1 MGLNDPRIML
11 HLPSF
16 VKLYWRLFRDPRVS
30 WLPKL
35 VLIAGVAY
43 IVVPT
48 DLVSDFLA
56 PLAGLGLLDDAVV
69 AYAALRGFIKLCPRT
84 VVEEHV
90 HLIDQGS

>member
-1 MGLNDPRIML
+1 MSDPRILL
-11 HLPSF
+11 HLPRF

-30 WLPKL
+30 VIPKL
-35 VLIAGVAY
+35 LLIAGVLY

-48 DLVSDFLA
+48 DLISDFLA
-56 PLAGLGLLDDAVV
+56 PLAGLGLLDDVAVG
-69 AYAALRGFIKLCPRT
+69 YAALRGFIKLCPRT